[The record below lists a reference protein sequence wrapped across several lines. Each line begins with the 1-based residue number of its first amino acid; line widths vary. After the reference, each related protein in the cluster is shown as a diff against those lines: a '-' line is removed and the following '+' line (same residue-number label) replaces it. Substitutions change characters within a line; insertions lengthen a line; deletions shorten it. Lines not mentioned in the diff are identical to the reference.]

1 MCSAGYPIILADEL
15 DPFIISLSSI
25 LEAPFFG
32 LSQGASTELKAKPE
46 LLRNWFCKNNP
57 DQQVFGFKDQTHD
70 CKVIKIGIIVERLG
84 KWNYVLSSETVPHT
98 DYSMYIMAKFSDILY
113 LRN

>member
-32 LSQGASTELKAKPE
+32 LSH
-46 LLRNWFCKNNP
+46 WFCKNNP
-57 DQQVFGFKDQTHD
+57 DQQVFGLKDQTHD

-84 KWNYVLSSETVPHT
+84 KLNYVLSSETVPHT